1 MFFNVIY
8 FEGITMI
15 TTTPIASDA
24 IIVPTGTALII
35 GASGGIGAAL
45 AAALVAQGKYQH
57 VISCSRN
64 SALRLDLCD
73 ETSIAAAAAQLSSD
87 YGSLALVINATGVL
101 SAQDCV
107 VEKSWR
113 QIDPVSMARV
123 FAINTIGPALLIKHF
138 APLLSKTSVSK
149 MVYLSARVGSIG
161 DNQLGGWYSYRAS
174 KAALNQL
181 VHTAAIELKRS
192 NPDAICIALH
202 PGTVDTGLTKP
213 FVRAVQQPQT
223 PALAALRLL
232 AVIDS
237 LQADQSGGFFDHLG
251 APVMW

>member
-1 MFFNVIY
+1 MTQAPKHD
-8 FEGITMI
+8 FESARSAATQ
-15 TTTPIASDA
+15 
-24 IIVPTGTALII
+24 GTAVII

-45 AAALVAQGKYQH
+45 AATLLEQGNYQQ
-57 VISCSRN
+57 VICCGRSN
-64 SALRLDLCD
+64 AIQLDLCD
-73 ETSIAAAAAQLSSD
+73 EASIASAAEQLRES
-87 YGSLALVINATGVL
+87 YGTLALVINATGVL

-113 QIDPVSMARV
+113 QIDALSMARV

-138 APLLSKTSVSK
+138 APLLSKTSASK
-149 MVYLSARVGSIG
+149 MIFLSARVGSIG

-192 NPDAICIALH
+192 HPEAICIALH

-223 PALAALRLL
+223 PALAAERLL
-232 AVIDS
+232 AVIAD
-237 LQADQSGGFFDHLG
+237 LQAEQTGGFFDHLG
-251 APVMW
+251 HPVVW

>member
-1 MFFNVIY
+1 MTAI
-8 FEGITMI
+8 FE
-15 TTTPIASDA
+15 PSLA
-24 IIVPTGTALII
+24 PPRGTALII

-45 AAALVAQGKYQH
+45 TAALLAQGKYQR
-57 VISCSRN
+57 IIAGGRS
-64 SALRLDLCD
+64 SALRIDLCD
-73 ETSIAAAAAQLSSD
+73 EASIAAAAQQLGAS
-87 YGSLALVINATGVL
+87 GPPLELLINATGVL

-113 QIDPVSMARV
+113 QIDPLSMARV

-138 APLLSKTSVSK
+138 APLLSKTAVSK

-192 NPDAICIALH
+192 NPEAICIALH
-202 PGTVDTGLTKP
+202 PGTVATSMTQP

-223 PALAALRLL
+223 PALAAERML
-232 AVIDS
+232 AVIEQ
-237 LQADQSGGFFDHLG
+237 LQAEQSGGFFDHLG
-251 APVMW
+251 IPVVW